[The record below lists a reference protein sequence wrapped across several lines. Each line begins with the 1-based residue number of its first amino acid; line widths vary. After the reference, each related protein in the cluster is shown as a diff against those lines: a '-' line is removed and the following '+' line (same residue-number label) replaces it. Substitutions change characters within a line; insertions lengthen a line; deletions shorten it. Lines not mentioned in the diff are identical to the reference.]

1 MPWGSTELKQRLIKS
16 VMTPFP
22 HWIDASEP
30 LLAARDIMQELHV
43 RHLPVKEDGQLVSI
57 VTDRDIKFVLDPRL
71 GMPPREALRVRD
83 VAVFS
88 AYVVDLNTPLAK
100 VLLEMADRRIGSAMI
115 TRNGDLCGIFTA
127 TDACREFGMM
137 LARQEGSIEDDPEV
151 A

>member
-1 MPWGSTELKQRLIKS
+1 MKLRLVKS

-30 LLAARDIMQELHV
+30 LLAARDVMQQLRV
-43 RHLPVKEDGQLVSI
+43 RHMPVKEDGQLVSI
-57 VTDRDIKFVLDPRL
+57 ITDRDIKFVLDPSL

-83 VAVFS
+83 VCVFS
-88 AYVVDLNTPLAK
+88 AYVIDLNAPLSM

-127 TDACREFGMM
+127 TDACREFGEY
-137 LARQEGSIEDDPEV
+137 LVNKEGTAAGDPEV

>member
-1 MPWGSTELKQRLIKS
+1 MKLRLIKA

-22 HWIDASEP
+22 HWIDAEEP
-30 LLAARDIMQELHV
+30 LLAARDVMQQLHV
-43 RHLPVKEDGQLVSI
+43 RHLPVKENGQLVSI

-88 AYVVDLNTPLAK
+88 AYVVDLNTPLSR
-100 VLLEMADRRIGSAMI
+100 VLLEMAERRIGSALI
-115 TRNGDLCGIFTA
+115 TRNGDLCGIFTS
-127 TDACREFGMM
+127 TDACREFGTL
-137 LARQEGSIEDDPEV
+137 LARQEGTIEGDPEV